1 MQTTAVECEQINFN
15 TRYVHEFS
23 SVGQRERVEG
33 IVEWMKGIR
42 HIVAEKRI
50 GGGQIKHTQ
59 QQLLRIRRRQC
70 SFPWIKGHFLITTN
84 NISEI

>member
-23 SVGQRERVEG
+23 RVGQRKSMGG

-42 HIVAEKRI
+42 YIVAEK
-50 GGGQIKHTQ
+50 GPEGGQMKHTQ
-59 QQLLRIRRRQC
+59 
-70 SFPWIKGHFLITTN
+70 
-84 NISEI
+84 